1 MRPSFFDGNSEVSHG
16 SSVVQPQ
23 TSSEVVTRF
32 RHVFGTATAL
42 LVLGTFVLHAIQAHG
57 AEHRDAPGS
66 ISTNRMLLGPPY
78 RLNLENIVRLAYE
91 KNPTVAAS
99 REEMLAARHGLV
111 EFRANLGRLEP
122 FVELRSDL
130 SDFPNRR
137 GAFGNTI
144 ESVVGVKKETFEG
157 AVLSTEVGASHSRFK
172 FDQAL
177 APQDAVESGAGA
189 LVRTRLE
196 MPFFGSRRRQDRIIA
211 QAFQESTA
219 RKAQLDYLKSYRS
232 IVEGALS
239 YYNLVVYYRR
249 LVEIYQNAAADFDK
263 LLNHDRVD
271 ASDRQ
276 RVESVK
282 ENAESNR
289 NIYSARE
296 KEYLTILVSYL
307 AIDALETVS
316 IEMPEYR
323 LSPFVEQAR
332 SSQGLQELIE
342 RARSNNPSFR
352 VLNDAI
358 RNTELQRKQ
367 AVRGKYDVTTFL
379 EGTLF
384 PIGSQTFD
392 NRFEGW
398 TVGGGIN
405 VRLNDRRVLTATR
418 KKTEAQIRQFKAEIE
433 AEEIN
438 TRRKIVSTTEATWGN
453 HENRR
458 QLIEAHQNKKKEF
471 SDRLKEYFESEIN
484 IDQLLSTRSDLTSNE
499 SNLASN
505 VYNSADREATLI
517 LAIGQIFEM
526 VGLKI
531 GSEDPKD

>member
-1 MRPSFFDGNSEVSHG
+1 M
-16 SSVVQPQ
+16 VQIA
-23 TSSEVVTRF
+23 
-32 RHVFGTATAL
+32 ATH
-42 LVLGTFVLHAIQAHG
+42 LVLGVSVMQSVHG
-57 AEHRDAPGS
+57 AASDQA
-66 ISTNRMLLGPPY
+66 STNRSLVGPPY
-78 RLNLENIVRLAYE
+78 RLNLTNIVQLTYK
-91 KNPTVAAS
+91 KNPSVAAA

-111 EFRANLGRLEP
+111 EFRANLSRLEP
-122 FVELRSDL
+122 FVEMRSDL

-157 AVLSTEVGASHSRFK
+157 AVLSTEVGASHSRFE
-172 FDQAL
+172 FDPSI
-177 APQDAVESGAGA
+177 APQAGVESGAGA

-232 IVEGALS
+232 IVDNALS

-249 LVEIYQNAAADFDK
+249 LVDIYQTAAKDFDT
-263 LLNHDRVD
+263 LLHDERVD

-289 NIYSARE
+289 NIYMARE
-296 KEYLTILVSYL
+296 KENLTILLSYL
-307 AIDALETVS
+307 ALETADTFT
-316 IEMPEYR
+316 IEVAEYQ

-332 SSQGLQELIE
+332 TPRGLQELIE
-342 RARSNNPSFR
+342 RARSNNPTFR

-367 AVRGKYDVTTFL
+367 AVNGKYDVTTFL

-418 KKTEAQIRQFKAEIE
+418 KKTDAQIRQFQAEIE
-433 AEEIN
+433 AEEIS

-458 QLIEAHQNKKKEF
+458 QLLDAHENKEKEF
-471 SDRLKEYFESEIN
+471 TDRLKEYFKSEIN
-484 IDQLLSTRSDLTSNE
+484 IDQLVSTRSDLTSNE
-499 SNLASN
+499 ANLASN
-505 VYNSADREATLI
+505 MYNTADREATLI

-531 GSEDPKD
+531 AGTQPEE

>member
-1 MRPSFFDGNSEVSHG
+1 MFDSLFD
-16 SSVVQPQ
+16 
-23 TSSEVVTRF
+23 TRF
-32 RHVFGTATAL
+32 PHILRTTAFMIAVCVFVFEPCHSCG
-42 LVLGTFVLHAIQAHG
+42 VENPIG
-57 AEHRDAPGS
+57 ARQS
-66 ISTNRMLLGPPY
+66 STNRWLHGPPY
-78 RLNLENIVRLAYE
+78 RLNLESIVRLAYE
-91 KNPTVAAS
+91 KNPTVGAS
-99 REEMLAARHGLV
+99 REEMKAAKHGLV
-111 EFRANLGRLEP
+111 EFRANLSRLEP

-144 ESVVGVKKETFEG
+144 ETVLGVKKETFEG
-157 AVLSTEVGASHSRFK
+157 AVLSTEVGASHSRFE
-172 FDQAL
+172 FQEAL
-177 APQDAVESGAGA
+177 AAQNAVESGAGV

-219 RKAQLDYLKSYRS
+219 RKAQLDYLKSYRLV
-232 IVEGALS
+232 VENALS

-249 LVEIYQNAAADFDK
+249 LVEIYQKAAFDLAQLIK
-263 LLNHDRVD
+263 DQRVD

-276 RVESVK
+276 RLESVRAT
-282 ENAESNR
+282 AESNR
-289 NIYSARE
+289 NVYAARE
-296 KEYLTILVSYL
+296 REYLTILISYL
-307 AIDALETVS
+307 AITALDSVS

-332 SSQGLQELIE
+332 TTQGLQELVE
-342 RARSNNPSFR
+342 RARSNNPTFR

-358 RNTELQRKQ
+358 RNTDLQRKQ

-384 PIGSQTFD
+384 PIGSETFD

-405 VRLNDRRVLTATR
+405 IRLNDRRVLTATR
-418 KKTEAQIRQFKAEIE
+418 LKAEAQIRQFKAEIE

-438 TRRKIVSTTEATWGN
+438 TRRKIVSTAEATWGN
-453 HENRR
+453 HENRQQLLEANRSKQKEFVDR
-458 QLIEAHQNKKKEF
+458 QL
-471 SDRLKEYFESEIN
+471 EYFATEIN

-499 SNLASN
+499 AVLASN
-505 VYNSADREATLI
+505 IYNTADREATLI

-526 VGLKI
+526 VGLKF
-531 GSEDPKD
+531 GSEDLRE